1 VCSDSTRQ
9 SLELPESRSVRAPG
23 VSFENMTDRADLL
36 RVDATGTIHPV
47 GRTASRELRARIG
60 EWRLVD
66 GPKDIVLMRRM
77 AGTAAVLKL
86 AGEIGHPGALCDII
100 GIIAQAAFHGELL
113 ILEEEGKSRSI
124 YFDAGSVIG
133 VATNLP
139 EERLGETLYRF
150 GVVTREQLEQTLEAT
165 KASGKRFGEALMEL
179 EFVTAEEL
187 FAMMS
192 RQVEEVFYAVLQVS
206 AGTFYFFDLFD
217 DKAVLHRHSMNA
229 SALLMEGARRMDEMR
244 FFRQK
249 VPTEDYVPT
258 PTANTKKPP
267 DDLMEVF
274 SQCDGR
280 RSVAEIGRRIGQ
292 LEFEITRAVFQLLNG
307 GFLSIAS
314 PHPEGPEAITGVF
327 NRALVEVHRMCDT
340 AGKGS
345 ELREGLA
352 RFATG
357 AGIYDPLFMSAG
369 PLPDGTFRGERVA
382 RNLAALAG
390 DDPDAWLIQLFH
402 EYVGFAMF
410 QAESLLPRNIE
421 RALVKVVAEAL
432 TPVRASESLAPTSS
446 HRLEGPPPLHA
457 LRSSTRLT

>member
-1 VCSDSTRQ
+1 
-9 SLELPESRSVRAPG
+9 
-23 VSFENMTDRADLL
+23 MTDRADLL

-66 GPKDIVLMRRM
+66 APKDVVLMRRM
-77 AGTAAVLKL
+77 GGVGAVLKL
-86 AGEIGHPGALCDII
+86 AGEIRHPGALCDII
-100 GIIAQAAFHGELL
+100 GLIAQAAFRGELL
-113 ILEEEGKSRSI
+113 ILEEDDRSRSI

-133 VATNLP
+133 VATSLP
-139 EERLGETLYRF
+139 GERLGETLYRF
-150 GVVTREQLEQTLEAT
+150 GVVTREQLDQTLESAKT
-165 KASGKRFGEALMEL
+165 SGKRFGEAVMEL

-187 FAMMS
+187 FPMMA

-206 AGTFYFFDLFD
+206 SGTFYFFDRFD
-217 DKAVLHRHSMNA
+217 DKVILHRHSMNA
-229 SALLMEGARRMDEMR
+229 SALLMEGVRRMDEMR

-258 PTANTKKPP
+258 PTANGKKPP
-267 DDLMEVF
+267 EGLMEVL

-280 RSVAEIGRRIGQ
+280 RSIAEIGRRIGQ
-292 LEFEITRAVFQLLNG
+292 LEFEVTRAVFQLLNG

-314 PHPEGPEAITGVF
+314 PCPEGAEAITGVF
-327 NRALVEVHRMCDT
+327 NRALIDIHKTCDNV
-340 AGKGS
+340 GKGS
-345 ELREGLA
+345 ELRDGLA

-390 DDPDAWLIQLFH
+390 DDPDAWLIQLLH

-410 QAESLLPRNIE
+410 QAESLLSRDVE
-421 RALVKVVAEAL
+421 RELVKTVADAL
-432 TPVRASESLAPTSS
+432 SPVRTSENLAPTSC
-446 HRLEGPPPLHA
+446 HRVEGPASVRA
-457 LRSSTRLT
+457 LRGSTRPA